1 MPSVRSIP
9 ETALEEVRGVHRML
23 IEEVQPHEEAEEQE
37 LYPALG
43 RFFGGSD
50 PMATMSR
57 AHVEIT
63 HQIRRLG
70 QLIDDIGPDGID
82 EVDLTELRSLLYGLH
97 AILKLHTAQE
107 DENYL
112 SLAEEPKRER
122 GVVESRVMVVT
133 FPFDISWGAISFTV
147 FEGIANPSPGA
158 AVDPLVAASVGM
170 PTTWLDR
177 SISAPP
183 LFPGLIAA
191 LVWTRSGRTAPL
203 PSSTRDR

>member
-1 MPSVRSIP
+1 VHAPHRFQEEHLSIRSDIDRLREVADSLASLDP
-9 ETALEEVRGVHRML
+9 EAAFEEVQRVHRML
-23 IEEVQPHEEAEEQE
+23 IEEIQPHEEAEERE

-82 EVDLTELRSLLYGLH
+82 DVDLTELRSMLYGLH

-112 SLAEEPKRER
+112 SLADPPKEER
-122 GVVESRVMVVT
+122 RVT
-133 FPFDISWGAISFTV
+133 EA
-147 FEGIANPSPGA
+147 
-158 AVDPLVAASVGM
+158 
-170 PTTWLDR
+170 R
-177 SISAPP
+177 
-183 LFPGLIAA
+183 
-191 LVWTRSGRTAPL
+191 
-203 PSSTRDR
+203 